1 MDYPMPRL
9 ARFLSILGLLAA
21 ILTISVTHFDIPPVE
36 YGIMVVISS
45 VSIFLA
51 LASTGL
57 ALLLVSFLLLRKV
70 EPMPVATVMIILLT
84 LSLSGVWLVI
94 NF

>member
-1 MDYPMPRL
+1 MPRL
-9 ARFLSILGLLAA
+9 ARYMSVLGLMAA
-21 ILTISVTHFDIPPVE
+21 ILTISIIHLDIPPVE
-36 YGIMVVISS
+36 YEMMVVVSS

-70 EPMPVATVMIILLT
+70 DPMPTTTSVITLVTLT
-84 LSLSGVWLVI
+84 LSGGWLIV

>member
-1 MDYPMPRL
+1 MPRL
-9 ARFLSILGLLAA
+9 ARFMSVLGLMAA
-21 ILTISVTHFDIPPVE
+21 ILTISITHFDIPPVE
-36 YGIMVVISS
+36 YEMMVVVSS

-70 EPMPVATVMIILLT
+70 DPMPTTTSVITLVTLT
-84 LSLSGVWLVI
+84 LSGGWLIV